1 MTEKRFVYR
10 CKYCGNEFTDES
22 KCAVHE
28 KYQCMLNPKLT
39 GKGDSPFS
47 FLKFLIF
54 ATLTVAAMALIVI
67 SPIILYPLLLGHPE
81 PYNYIAL
88 AIFWVA
94 ILAIP
99 VLAAMTDYLRKRHKT
114 P

>member
-10 CKYCGNEFTDES
+10 CKYCGNEFEDED
-22 KCAVHE
+22 KCAVHQ
-28 KYQCMLNPKLT
+28 KYQCVLNPQLM
-39 GKGDSPFS
+39 GKNENIFS
-47 FLKFLIF
+47 FLKFLVF
-54 ATLTVAAMALIVI
+54 ATLTVVAMALIVI
-67 SPIILYPLLLGHPE
+67 SPILLYPLLLGHPE

-99 VLAAMTDYLRKRHKT
+99 VFAAITDYLRNRHKT
-114 P
+114 R